1 MKNVPI
7 KIISLV
13 TLVIAVTAGILLY
26 LPTIVAPP
34 TSVPKENLHKQSL
47 ESSIYAFYE
56 QRGETFNDSLYK
68 VVADKLAMY
77 KVESYMTE
85 EEIDFQTKALVQKY
99 LPIFIKHSNS
109 KFEASI
115 WRKSD
120 HKAMLDR
127 IAHLRTLKVDY
138 GETNAV
144 NGSFSDSLNKIENVI
159 QLYNKA
165 CETAKHKTFY
175 SANDASTKIKSA
187 EYYKT
192 IAPLNNCQELVN
204 DLSEVKVNIG
214 KSHYNQ
220 VAAKVGELANY
231 KKMTEVAFDNLFSVA
246 SDVID
251 GYDAVCNMYVNYK
264 STDEISNKAA
274 EYYKEAKKYYQQKT
288 KQEKEE
294 KARQEKAIQEK
305 SKSKPQPKPE
315 ININT
320 NSEWISMTSPSYSY
334 RAYKSNNCGQRNSSA
349 TMSFTIKGYESFTF
363 YVRSDGEANNDYLLV
378 GKDGKPTEYYYY
390 TTTKGNPQSGT
401 SMSYYKTVK
410 LNNLQKDRK
419 YTIYVVYKKN
429 GRKNKGTDRGYVLIP
444 Y

>member
-165 CETAKHKTFY
+165 CEAAKYKTFY
-175 SANDASTKIKSA
+175 SANDASTKIMYA
-187 EYYKT
+187 EHYKT
-192 IAPLNNCQELVN
+192 IPPLSNCHELVN
-204 DLSEVKVNIG
+204 DLSDVKINIG

-220 VAAKVGELANY
+220 VAAEIGKLAKY
-231 KKMTEVAFDNLFSVA
+231 KNMTESAFDNLFNVV
-246 SDVID
+246 SDLID
-251 GYDAVCNMYVNYK
+251 EYKAVCNMYVNYQ
-264 STDEISNKAA
+264 SSDELSNNA
-274 EYYKEAKKYYQQKT
+274 YKYYQEADSYYKQKA

-294 KARQEKAIQEK
+294 KARQEKEEQE
-305 SKSKPQPKPE
+305 KSKPQPKPE

-320 NSEWISMTSPSYSY
+320 NREWISMTSPSYSY

-363 YVRSDGEANNDYLLV
+363 YVRSDGEADNDYLLV

-410 LNNLQKDRK
+410 LDNLQKDRK

>member
-26 LPTIVAPP
+26 LPTIVSPP
-34 TSVPKENLHKQSL
+34 TSVPMVNLHKQSL

-56 QRGETFNDSLYK
+56 QRGEAFNDSLYK

-77 KVESYMTE
+77 EVESYMTE
-85 EEIDFQTKALVQKY
+85 EEIDFQTKALIQKY
-99 LPIFIKHSNS
+99 LPIFIKHSNA

-138 GETNAV
+138 GETDAV

-165 CETAKHKTFY
+165 CDVAKYTVFY
-175 SANDASTKIKSA
+175 SADDASTKIKTA
-187 EYYKT
+187 EHYRT
-192 IAPLNNCQELVN
+192 IVPLCNCQELVD
-204 DLSEVKVNIG
+204 DLSAVKINIG
-214 KSHYNQ
+214 QSHYNQ
-220 VAAKVGELANY
+220 VAAKVGKLANY
-231 KKMTEVAFDNLFSVA
+231 KKMTEVAFDNLFNDA

-294 KARQEKAIQEK
+294 KARQEKAKHEK
-305 SKSKPQPKPE
+305 SIPQPKPE

-334 RAYKSNNCGQRNSSA
+334 RAYKSTNNGRRNSTA

-363 YVRSDGEANNDYLLV
+363 YVRSDGEANKDYLLV

-401 SMSYYKTVK
+401 SMSYYKPVK

>member
-187 EYYKT
+187 EHYKT

-231 KKMTEVAFDNLFSVA
+231 KKMTEVSFDNLFSVA

-294 KARQEKAIQEK
+294 KARQEKAKHEK
-305 SKSKPQPKPE
+305 SIPQPKPE

-334 RAYKSNNCGQRNSSA
+334 RAYKSTNNGRRNSTA

-363 YVRSDGEANNDYLLV
+363 YVRSDGEANKDYLLV

-401 SMSYYKTVK
+401 SMSYYKPVK

>member
-1 MKNVPI
+1 MKNIPI
-7 KIISLV
+7 KIIALV

-34 TSVPKENLHKQSL
+34 TSVPTVNLHKQSL
-47 ESSIYAFYE
+47 ESSIYAFHE
-56 QRGETFNDSLYK
+56 QRGESFNDSLYR

-77 KVESYMTE
+77 KTESYMTE
-85 EEIDFQTKALVQKY
+85 EEIDFQTKALVQSY
-99 LPIFIKHSNS
+99 LPIFIKYSNA
-109 KFEASI
+109 KFYASI
-115 WRKSD
+115 WKKSD

-144 NGSFSDSLNKIENVI
+144 NGSFSDSLNKIEHVI

-165 CETAKHKTFY
+165 CEAAKYKTFY
-175 SANDASTKIKSA
+175 NKNDASAKIKSA
-187 EYYKT
+187 EHYKT
-192 IAPLNNCQELVN
+192 ITPLNNCQELVN

-220 VAAKVGELANY
+220 VAAKIGELANY
-231 KKMTEVAFDNLFSVA
+231 KKMTEVAFDNLFVVA
-246 SDVID
+246 SNVID
-251 GYDAVCNMYVNYK
+251 GYDTICNMYVSYK
-264 STDEISNKAA
+264 STDEISNKALK
-274 EYYKEAKKYYQQKT
+274 YHQEAKAYYNSIIPPPPPPTPTQ
-288 KQEKEE
+288 
-294 KARQEKAIQEK
+294 I
-305 SKSKPQPKPE
+305 PE

-378 GKDGKPTEYYYY
+378 GKDGKPTEYNYY